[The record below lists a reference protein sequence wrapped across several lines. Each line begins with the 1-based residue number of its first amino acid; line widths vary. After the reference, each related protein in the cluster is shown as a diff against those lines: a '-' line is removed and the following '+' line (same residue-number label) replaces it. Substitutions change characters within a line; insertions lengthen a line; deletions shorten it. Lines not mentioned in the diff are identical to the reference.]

1 MKVKC
6 FNSINN
12 IGKNNKNKKNKNKVI
27 NHKLILVLIIIL
39 IFNNHNLIL
48 VLILTKTK
56 IRQIHKQMSNYKII
70 IKTLKIIQTVKQ
82 HFLYI

>member
-12 IGKNNKNKKNKNKVI
+12 IGRNNKKKNTKI
-27 NHKLILVLIIIL
+27 
-39 IFNNHNLIL
+39 NNHNLIL
-48 VLILTKTK
+48 VLILIKTK
-56 IRQIHKQMSNYKII
+56 IRQIHKQISNYKII